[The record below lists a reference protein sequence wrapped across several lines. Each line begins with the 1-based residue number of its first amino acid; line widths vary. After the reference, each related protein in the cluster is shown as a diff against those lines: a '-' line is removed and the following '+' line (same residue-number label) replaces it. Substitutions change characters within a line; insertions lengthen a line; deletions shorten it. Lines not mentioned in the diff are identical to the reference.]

1 MRLVELGA
9 DAAVSQVVESL
20 LRMLCVEG
28 FGVCVLF
35 LLGNAFRWWSEL
47 APTHSPVR
55 EKLLR
60 SPGESLRRNLEQLNE
75 YLIYSVAVFLLVPM
89 LFAWQ
94 APIFTNIWAV
104 AFLVVLMGLCALP
117 GVWVIRLHRSYAL
130 GLRGERAVGE
140 ELNQLMLDNCHVFH
154 DFPVGPD
161 WNIGHI
167 VVAPSGVYA
176 IETRT
181 FRKRRAAEGRRE
193 YEVVFDGT
201 ELRFP
206 HRTRTDPVRQARRS
220 AAALGRELSSAL
232 VEPIEVKPILTLPGW
247 RVARRAETDVLVL
260 NPKEIWQ
267 VIVTTAPPAFSDSQ
281 IQRIAYYL
289 QQKCRDVE
297 I

>member
-1 MRLVELGA
+1 
-9 DAAVSQVVESL
+9 
-20 LRMLCVEG
+20 MLAVEG
-28 FGVCVLF
+28 FGVGVLL

-47 APTHSPVR
+47 APSPSPVR

-75 YLIYSVAVFLLVPM
+75 YLVYSVAVFLLVPM

-94 APIFTNIWAV
+94 APIFTKPWAGAGMV
-104 AFLVVLMGLCALP
+104 GLMALCALP
-117 GVWVIRLHRSYAL
+117 GLWVLRLHRRYAL

-140 ELNQLMLDNCHVFH
+140 ELNQLMMDSCYVFH
-154 DFPVGPD
+154 DFPVEPD

-181 FRKRRAAEGRRE
+181 FRRRRASAGLRE
-193 YEVVFDGT
+193 YEVTFDGSA
-201 ELRFP
+201 LRFP
-206 HRTRTDPVRQARRS
+206 RLTRSEPVRQARRS
-220 AAALGRELSSAL
+220 AAALGRELSRVLA
-232 VEPIEVKPILTLPGW
+232 EPIEVKPILTLPGW
-247 RVARRAETDVLVL
+247 RVVRRTETDLLVV
-260 NPKEIWQ
+260 NPKEIWHA
-267 VIVTTAPPAFSDSQ
+267 IVTPAPAKFSDDQ
-281 IQRIAYYL
+281 IQRMAQYL